1 MVGESSAT
9 AGPRV
14 IAAFAPFRVR
24 SFRYQWPADLCT
36 AWALEMET
44 LILGWY
50 VLVES
55 GSVTLLTVF
64 GALQYVG
71 TLVSPVLGTVGDRI
85 GLRNLL
91 ALMRMSYSV
100 FAALLLGLA
109 LTQRLDPYAVLVVAA
124 LCGLVRPSDIGM
136 RSALV
141 GATVPARDLVAA
153 MSISRTT
160 MDSSKIGGALAG
172 AGVMAAFGIVPAYVA
187 IVTIHLAGFVLTL
200 LIDGGRAG
208 HTSVRTVATPTAA
221 IATSPP
227 AAPRTAAE
235 GASEP
240 GATAPASTHTN
251 RPSPWRDLREG
262 IVYVW
267 RTPRLLAAMTVAAL
281 VNVSAYPF
289 SSGLMPYIA
298 RDVFGLGQAGLGWL
312 ASSFAAGALIGSLA
326 MSLLGPRVRPARTML
341 ATTVVWFVCLFAFTH
356 LSSPGLA
363 MVALAAAG
371 AAQSVSMIGLQILLL
386 RTSEMRLRGRIMGV
400 RMLAIYPLPLGLLIA
415 GALIPELGYHVTA
428 TLMLLSGL
436 AMTAAVALGWR
447 RELMPVGA
455 LANGR

>member
-1 MVGESSAT
+1 M
-9 AGPRV
+9 
-14 IAAFAPFRVR
+14 IAALAPFRTR
-24 SFRYQWPADLCT
+24 SFRYQWPADLFT

-91 ALMRMSYSV
+91 AVMRLSYAV
-100 FAALLLGLA
+100 FAGILLTLA
-109 LTQRLDPYAVLVVAA
+109 LTQRLDPHAVLVVAA

-141 GATVPARDLVAA
+141 GATVPARDLMAA

-187 IVTIHLAGFVLTL
+187 IVTIYLAGFVLTL

-208 HTSVRTVATPTAA
+208 H
-221 IATSPP
+221 
-227 AAPRTAAE
+227 
-235 GASEP
+235 AS
-240 GATAPASTHTN
+240 ARAAPASVPSADTPPGAAQSVATGPSG

-281 VNVSAYPF
+281 VNITAYPF
-289 SSGLMPYIA
+289 TTGLMPYIA
-298 RDVFGLGQAGLGWL
+298 KDVFGLGQAGLGWL
-312 ASSFAAGALIGSLA
+312 ASSFAAGALVGSLA
-326 MSLLGPRVRPARTML
+326 MSVLGPHVRPARTML
-341 ATTVVWFVCLFAFTH
+341 GTTVVWFVCLFAFAH
-356 LSSPGLA
+356 LSAPGLA

-386 RTSEMRLRGRIMGV
+386 RTYV
-400 RMLAIYPLPLGLLIA
+400 KLLFA
-415 GALIPELGYHVTA
+415 P
-428 TLMLLSGL
+428 
-436 AMTAAVALGWR
+436 R
-447 RELMPVGA
+447 
-455 LANGR
+455 

>member
-1 MVGESSAT
+1 M
-9 AGPRV
+9 
-14 IAAFAPFRVR
+14 IAALAPFRTR
-24 SFRYQWPADLCT
+24 SFRYQWPADLFT

-91 ALMRMSYSV
+91 AVMRLSYAV
-100 FAALLLGLA
+100 FAGILLALA
-109 LTQRLDPYAVLVVAA
+109 LTDRLDPYVVLGVAA

-153 MSISRTT
+153 MGISRTT

-172 AGVMAAFGIVPAYVA
+172 AGVMAAFGIVPAYIA
-187 IVTIHLAGFVLTL
+187 IVTIYLAGFVLTL

-208 HTSVRTVATPTAA
+208 HATVRAASGTPSAPGAPATPGPQGAA
-221 IATSPP
+221 
-227 AAPRTAAE
+227 AAPHDAAAGPQPPRTD
-235 GASEP
+235 
-240 GATAPASTHTN
+240 

-281 VNVSAYPF
+281 VNVTAYPF

-298 RDVFGLGQAGLGWL
+298 KDVFGLGQAGLGWL
-312 ASSFAAGALIGSLA
+312 ASSFAAGALVGSLA
-326 MSLLGPRVRPARTML
+326 MSVLGPRVRPARTML
-341 ATTVVWFVCLFAFTH
+341 GMTVVWFVCLFAFAH

-386 RTSEMRLRGRIMGV
+386 RTSETRFRGRIMGV

-415 GALIPELGYHVTA
+415 GALIPVLGYHVTA
-428 TLMLLSGL
+428 TLMVVSGL
-436 AMTAAVALGWR
+436 LMTAAVALGWR
-447 RELMPVGA
+447 RELMPLGA
-455 LANGR
+455 VANGR